1 MKNLNVPLSISQVS
15 RLILAPGKV
24 MCSDQLTQRLQLC
37 REVLRERGICVPRT
51 RCGSRVKKSQDCIT
65 FSDSSRLNLQLVRL
79 ARLHD
84 GLLIVSYVTV
94 VKHLQ
99 SAICRGKREREKK
112 KEVARW
118 WSHLSR
124 QLCIHD
130 DAHNPIMNQ
139 KI

>member
-1 MKNLNVPLSISQVS
+1 M
-15 RLILAPGKV
+15 
-24 MCSDQLTQRLQLC
+24 
-37 REVLRERGICVPRT
+37 PRT

-112 KEVARW
+112 KR
-118 WSHLSR
+118 SR
-124 QLCIHD
+124 SMVESSVPSAMH
-130 DAHNPIMNQ
+130 PR
-139 KI
+139 